1 MEQLLDSGQQDS
13 QLLAEDAALHLFQ
26 IAALMLGDEQ
36 EAVCLVEGT
45 LAKVESD
52 PCADSTVAYA
62 EARNLLVHD
71 AVQRMAG
78 LHPAAF
84 AVPAAVA
91 ADAVCLESDDLDAT
105 GLEATGLTG
114 EQFGTLIAGPGRA
127 RMREWLDRLGPAL
140 RAIFVLRAVAGQDG
154 EQTAE
159 TLRQSGANGAN
170 AWRKDQVGAA
180 YRQALCSLATCLMTS
195 RTSLSP
201 A

>member
-1 MEQLLDSGQQDS
+1 MDQPLDSGQQDS

-36 EAVCLVEGT
+36 EAVCLVENT
-45 LAKVESD
+45 LARVESD
-52 PCADSTVAYA
+52 PCADSTGAYI
-62 EARNLLVHD
+62 EARTLLVRD
-71 AVQRMAG
+71 AIQRMAG

-91 ADAVCLESDDLDAT
+91 ADAVCLESDDLDSTGIDST
-105 GLEATGLTG
+105 GLAG
-114 EQFGTLIAGPGRA
+114 EQFTTLVTGPGRV
-127 RMREWLDRLGPAL
+127 RLREWLDRLGPAL
-140 RAIFVLRAVAGQDG
+140 RAIFVLRAVAGQNG

-159 TLRQSGANGAN
+159 TLRQSGVKGAN